1 MNDFARFILWVC
13 YYIPKTDKKRMILF
27 TNRNTDRSVY
37 LLLRDGKTHLLD
49 TDESPSDGRE
59 AIEFMMNLNH
69 VIIRSA
75 EGTKTADKA
84 ITDMENL
91 IAG

>member
-1 MNDFARFILWVC
+1 M
-13 YYIPKTDKKRMILF
+13 TDKKRMILF

-69 VIIRSA
+69 VVLRAA
-75 EGTKTADKA
+75 EGSKSWGQLRFQ
-84 ITDMENL
+84 NL
-91 IAG
+91 PTSPNKNKDPI

>member
-13 YYIPKTDKKRMILF
+13 YYIPMTDKKRMILF

-69 VIIRSA
+69 VVLRAA
-75 EGTKTADKA
+75 EGSKSWGKA
-84 ITDMENL
+84 TTDMEKL
-91 IAG
+91 ITG

>member
-1 MNDFARFILWVC
+1 M
-13 YYIPKTDKKRMILF
+13 TDKKRMILF
-27 TNRNTDRSVY
+27 TNRNTDRSIY
-37 LLLRDGKTHLLD
+37 LLLRDGNTHVLD

-69 VIIRSA
+69 VVIRAAQGS
-75 EGTKTADKA
+75 KA
-84 ITDMENL
+84 LVKATEDMEKL